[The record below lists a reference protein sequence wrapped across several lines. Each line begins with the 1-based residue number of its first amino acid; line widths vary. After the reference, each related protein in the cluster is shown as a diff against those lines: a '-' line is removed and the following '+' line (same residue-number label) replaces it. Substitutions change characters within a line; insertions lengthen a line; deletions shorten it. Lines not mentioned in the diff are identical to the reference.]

1 MPDILLIEDEDHL
14 REVIGMNLELE
25 GFRVFSYSDAINIKS
40 ILEDRE
46 FDLILLD
53 VMLPEMDGYGACA
66 IVKEVTPNVPVMFLT
81 ARSATEDRILG
92 LKTGADDYLTK
103 PFHLEELILRVKN
116 LLKRNNPAS
125 LNIYEFDG
133 NKVDF
138 EAYKGTS
145 SEGEVYDLS
154 KREIQLLKLLTEKAE
169 KVVSR
174 DEILEK
180 LWPDGSYPSPRVI
193 DNFILNFRKIFENH
207 PSKLKYFHSVRG
219 VGYRFS
225 PKGEK

>member
-1 MPDILLIEDEDHL
+1 
-14 REVIGMNLELE
+14 
-25 GFRVFSYSDAINIKS
+25 
-40 ILEDRE
+40 
-46 FDLILLD
+46 
-53 VMLPEMDGYGACA
+53 
-66 IVKEVTPNVPVMFLT
+66 
-81 ARSATEDRILG
+81 
-92 LKTGADDYLTK
+92 
-103 PFHLEELILRVKN
+103 
-116 LLKRNNPAS
+116 
-125 LNIYEFDG
+125 YEFDG

-138 EAYKGTS
+138 EGYKGTS

-193 DNFILNFRKIFENH
+193 DNFILNFRKIFENK

-225 PKGEK
+225 PKGES